1 MRAQRV
7 NQLSCAV
14 DARVGYLQ
22 QSQLSLTWFT
32 GRFGVKMSRTHR
44 RLTSVVGVAFGAL
57 LASPLIAL
65 CTGSVASADD
75 LVSIGPFAIGG
86 YNDTLTYDS
95 SNLAFDNYTTG
106 SLGSTP
112 FDLDVYQGPTGSNSA
127 EYVFTI
133 PLLFQGGFND
143 VDGTSTPF
151 YSFNPFDF
159 VSPDT
164 GLVILGGA
172 PSTEGI
178 VTIGPFAIDGSTDTL
193 SVDAAGAFDNYLV
206 GSLDST
212 TFDLD
217 IFSGGPG
224 SDTSEILFTVP
235 SLFQVGIDDVD
246 GVITPISSF
255 TPVDA
260 ISPDIGLVDLS
271 TALAGSAD
279 FLSGL

>member
-1 MRAQRV
+1 
-7 NQLSCAV
+7 
-14 DARVGYLQ
+14 
-22 QSQLSLTWFT
+22 
-32 GRFGVKMSRTHR
+32 MSRTHR
-44 RLTSVVGVAFGAL
+44 RLTSVVGVAFGAV
-57 LASPLIAL
+57 LASL
-65 CTGSVASADD
+65 CTGSVASADAGDD

-159 VSPDT
+159 ISPDT

-172 PSTEGI
+172 TSTEGI

-193 SVDAAGAFDNYLV
+193 SLDAAGAFDNYLV

-255 TPVDA
+255 APVDA
-260 ISPDIGLVDLS
+260 INPDIGLVDLS
-271 TALAGSAD
+271 STVAGAAD

>member
-1 MRAQRV
+1 
-7 NQLSCAV
+7 
-14 DARVGYLQ
+14 
-22 QSQLSLTWFT
+22 
-32 GRFGVKMSRTHR
+32 MSRTHR
-44 RLTSVVGVAFGAL
+44 RMTSVVGVAFGAL

-65 CTGSVASADD
+65 CTGSVASADAGDD

-95 SNLAFDNYTTG
+95 SNLAFDNYTPG

-112 FDLDVYQGPTGSNSA
+112 FDLDVYQGPTGSDSA

-133 PLLFQGGFND
+133 PFLFQGGFND

-159 VSPDT
+159 ISPDS

-193 SVDAAGAFDNYLV
+193 SIDAAGAFDNYLV

-235 SLFQVGIDDVD
+235 SLFQVGVDDVD

-255 TPVDA
+255 AGFDA
-260 ISPDIGLVDLS
+260 INPDIGLVDLS
-271 TALAGSAD
+271 TAVAGSAD

>member
-1 MRAQRV
+1 MR
-7 NQLSCAV
+7 
-14 DARVGYLQ
+14 
-22 QSQLSLTWFT
+22 
-32 GRFGVKMSRTHR
+32 RTHR
-44 RLTSVVGVAFGAL
+44 RMTSVVGVAFGAL

-65 CTGSVASADD
+65 CAGSVASADTGDD

-86 YNDTLTYDS
+86 YNDTFTYDS
-95 SNLAFDNYTTG
+95 SGFAFDNYTTG
-106 SLGSTP
+106 SLGSAP

-151 YSFNPFDF
+151 YSVNPFDF
-159 VSPDT
+159 VSPDA
-164 GLVILGGA
+164 GLVTLGGA

-178 VTIGPFAIDGSTDTL
+178 VTIGPLAVDGYTDTL
-193 SVDAAGAFDNYLV
+193 SLDAAAAFDNYLV
-206 GSLDST
+206 GSLGSL

-235 SLFQVGIDDVD
+235 SLFQLGLDDVD

-255 TPVDA
+255 APLDF
-260 ISPDIGLVDLS
+260 INPDIGLVDLG
-271 TALAGSAD
+271 TAVAGAAD

>member
-1 MRAQRV
+1 M
-7 NQLSCAV
+7 
-14 DARVGYLQ
+14 
-22 QSQLSLTWFT
+22 
-32 GRFGVKMSRTHR
+32 MSRTHR

-57 LASPLIAL
+57 LASPLIAF
-65 CTGSVASADD
+65 CTGSVASADPTDD
-75 LVSIGPFAIGG
+75 LVSIGPFAIGA

-112 FDLDVYQGPTGSNSA
+112 FDLDVYEGPTGSNSA

-159 VSPDT
+159 VSPDA
-164 GLVILGGA
+164 GLVTLGGA

-178 VTIGPFAIDGSTDTL
+178 VTLGPFAIDGSTDTL
-193 SVDAAGAFDNYLV
+193 SLDAAGAFDNYLV
-206 GSLDST
+206 GSFDST

-235 SLFQVGIDDVD
+235 SLFQVGIDDIG
-246 GVITPISSF
+246 GVITPIDSF
-255 TPVDA
+255 APVDA
-260 ISPDIGLVDLS
+260 FAPDIGLLDLVNS
-271 TALAGSAD
+271 L
-279 FLSGL
+279 

>member
-1 MRAQRV
+1 
-7 NQLSCAV
+7 
-14 DARVGYLQ
+14 
-22 QSQLSLTWFT
+22 
-32 GRFGVKMSRTHR
+32 MSRTHR
-44 RLTSVVGVAFGAL
+44 RTTSVVGVAFGAL
-57 LASPLIAL
+57 LAWPLIAL
-65 CTGSVASADD
+65 CTGSVASADTGDD

-95 SNLAFDNYTTG
+95 TNLAFDNNITG

-133 PLLFQGGFND
+133 PLLFQGGFDD

-151 YSFNPFDF
+151 YSFNAFDF
-159 VSPDT
+159 ISPDA
-164 GLVILGGA
+164 GLVTLGGA

-193 SVDAAGAFDNYLV
+193 SLDSAGAFDNYLV

-224 SDTSEILFTVP
+224 SNTSEILFTVP

-255 TPVDA
+255 APFDA
-260 ISPDIGLVDLS
+260 INPDVGLVDLS
-271 TALAGSAD
+271 TSVAGASD

>member
-1 MRAQRV
+1 M
-7 NQLSCAV
+7 SC
-14 DARVGYLQ
+14 
-22 QSQLSLTWFT
+22 
-32 GRFGVKMSRTHR
+32 THR
-44 RLTSVVGVAFGAL
+44 RTTSVVGVAFGAL
-57 LASPLIAL
+57 LAWPLIAL
-65 CTGSVASADD
+65 CTGSVASADTGDD

-95 SNLAFDNYTTG
+95 TNLAFDNNITG

-133 PLLFQGGFND
+133 PLLFQGGFDD

-151 YSFNPFDF
+151 YSFNAFDF
-159 VSPDT
+159 ISPDA
-164 GLVILGGA
+164 GLVTLGGA

-193 SVDAAGAFDNYLV
+193 SLDSAGAFDNYLV

-224 SDTSEILFTVP
+224 SNTSEILFTVP

-255 TPVDA
+255 APFDA
-260 ISPDIGLVDLS
+260 INPDVGLVDLS
-271 TALAGSAD
+271 TSVAGASD

>member
-1 MRAQRV
+1 
-7 NQLSCAV
+7 
-14 DARVGYLQ
+14 
-22 QSQLSLTWFT
+22 
-32 GRFGVKMSRTHR
+32 MSRTHR
-44 RLTSVVGVAFGAL
+44 RTTSVVGVAFGAL
-57 LASPLIAL
+57 VASPLIAL
-65 CTGSVASADD
+65 CTGYVASADTGDD

-95 SNLAFDNYTTG
+95 TNLAFDNNITG

-112 FDLDVYQGPTGSNSA
+112 FDLDVYQGPTGSNTA

-159 VSPDT
+159 ISPDA
-164 GLVILGGA
+164 GLVALGGA

-178 VTIGPFAIDGSTDTL
+178 VTIGPLAIDGSTDTL
-193 SVDAAGAFDNYLV
+193 SLDAAGAFDNYLV
-206 GSLDST
+206 GSLNST

-224 SDTSEILFTVP
+224 TSEILFTVP

-255 TPVDA
+255 GLFDA
-260 ISPDIGLVDLS
+260 INPDIGLVDLS
-271 TALAGSAD
+271 TAVAGAAD

>member
-1 MRAQRV
+1 MIHRKIPGA
-7 NQLSCAV
+7 
-14 DARVGYLQ
+14 
-22 QSQLSLTWFT
+22 
-32 GRFGVKMSRTHR
+32 KMSRSQR
-44 RLTSVVGVAFGAL
+44 RMTSVVGVAFGAL

-65 CTGSVASADD
+65 CTESVASADPTDD

-133 PLLFQGGFND
+133 PLLFQGGLDD

-159 VSPDT
+159 ISPDA
-164 GLVILGGA
+164 GLVTLGGA

-178 VTIGPFAIDGSTDTL
+178 VTIGPFAVDGSTDTL
-193 SVDAAGAFDNYLV
+193 SLDSAGAFDNYLV

-217 IFSGGPG
+217 VYSAGPG
-224 SDTSEILFTVP
+224 SGTSEILFTVP
-235 SLFQVGIDDVD
+235 SLFQVGLDDVG
-246 GVITPISSF
+246 GVITPIDSF
-255 TPVDA
+255 APVDA
-260 ISPDIGLVDLS
+260 FAPDIGLLDLVNS
-271 TALAGSAD
+271 L
-279 FLSGL
+279 

>member
-1 MRAQRV
+1 VDSVGRSFRRTPGT
-7 NQLSCAV
+7 AV
-14 DARVGYLQ
+14 
-22 QSQLSLTWFT
+22 
-32 GRFGVKMSRTHR
+32 
-44 RLTSVVGVAFGAL
+44 GAL
-57 LASPLIAL
+57 LAAPILAMF
-65 CTGSVASADD
+65 TGSVASADPGDD
-75 LVSIGPFAIGG
+75 LVGIGPFAIGG
-86 YNDTLTYDS
+86 YTDTLTYDS

-133 PLLFQGGFND
+133 PLLFQGGIDD

-159 VSPDT
+159 VSPDA
-164 GLVILGGA
+164 GLVTLGGA

-193 SVDAAGAFDNYLV
+193 SIDSAGAFDNYLV
-206 GSLDST
+206 GSLGST

-217 IFSGGPG
+217 VYSAGPG

-235 SLFQVGIDDVD
+235 SVLQVGIDDVG
-246 GVITPISSF
+246 GVITPIDSF
-255 TPVDA
+255 AAVDA
-260 ISPDIGLVDLS
+260 FAPDIGLLDLANS
-271 TALAGSAD
+271 L
-279 FLSGL
+279 